1 MYIGNMGMPCTST
14 NHRLVVASV
23 MLYTYRS
30 WACRSVTWACHPSA
44 LLSNSFSLGHISPP
58 PPTPPPSL
66 PSFPRG
72 GCSRGA
78 GPASA
83 AFRSANPPSPP
94 PPAGGCGRG
103 AGPASAAISHDEA
116 PLVRNRASLLPQAAQ
131 GEAEGRRGVAE
142 WCRGTG
148 FDTGSI
154 RCEGT
159 EEKEKE
165 GEGAI
170 ASSTTCTSGSDG

>member
-1 MYIGNMGMPCTST
+1 MYIGEMGMPCTST
-14 NHRLVVASV
+14 SHRLVVLSIMSYA
-23 MLYTYRS
+23 YRS
-30 WACRSVTWACHPSA
+30 WACRSVTWACPPQQ
-44 LLSNSFSLGHISPP
+44 LLQPQSQRAPRSP
-58 PPTPPPSL
+58 L
-66 PSFPRG
+66 PSKWMWPRSWA
-72 GCSRGA
+72 CL
-78 GPASA
+78 
-83 AFRSANPPSPP
+83 RSVQERQPLSPP